1 MNIRIILAMSSLIF
15 LSGCQAYS
23 DFVDP
28 IGYHY
33 HQDNRSSF
41 SSSVVNTEN
50 QLRVVV
56 SRGSLAFYG
65 KDSQYWPES
74 FYISEGETK
83 FIRFYQKLNRL
94 KHENT
99 NIDVAV
105 SYLAGQLIFDSHLTH
120 PKVQNWGIW
129 LSVEHTPYTR
139 KCQLSIGKQFSRSNA
154 KNLCLELYTK
164 HSQKF

>member
-28 IGYHY
+28 VGYH
-33 HQDNRSSF
+33 HRQDNRPSA
-41 SSSVVNTEN
+41 SSSVINTEN

-65 KDSQYWPES
+65 KHSQYWAES

-83 FIRFYQKLNRL
+83 FVKFYQKLHRL
-94 KHENT
+94 KLENL

-105 SYLAGQLIFDSHLTH
+105 TYLAGQLIFDSHLTH
-120 PKVQNWGIW
+120 PEVQNWGIW
-129 LSVEHTPYTR
+129 LPIEHTPYTR

-154 KNLCLELYTK
+154 KNLCLELYIK